1 MILRKLCNH
10 PCLLL
15 NDPDFRKII
24 YENIPPETNINIY
37 EYSGKLKALK
47 YFRNIKM

>member
-1 MILRKLCNH
+1 MLLRKLCNH

-15 NDPDFRKII
+15 TDPEFKKKIF
-24 YENIPPETNINIY
+24 EFIPSTTNIKSY

-47 YFRNIKM
+47 LK